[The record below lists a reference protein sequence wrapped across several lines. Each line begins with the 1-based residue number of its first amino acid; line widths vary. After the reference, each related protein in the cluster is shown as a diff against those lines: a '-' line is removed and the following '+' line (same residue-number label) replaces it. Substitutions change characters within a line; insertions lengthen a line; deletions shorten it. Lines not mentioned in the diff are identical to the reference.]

1 MNHEQH
7 GSGSGSLL
15 DALAPKGNAEAM
27 PGGFERRVR
36 RRRIVRAATH
46 AGVGTIAA
54 VVVAAATLSVMREET
69 GRAATTPR
77 TVVQRTQMPELGPGG
92 PALPV
97 RAGMRPSDPM
107 ATALLQ

>member
-15 DALAPKGNAEAM
+15 DALAPNGSAGVLPRA
-27 PGGFERRVR
+27 FERRVR
-36 RRRIVRAATH
+36 RRRIVRTATH
-46 AGVGTIAA
+46 ACIGAVAT
-54 VVVAAATLSVMREET
+54 VVVAATTLAVMREET
-69 GRAATTPR
+69 ERATPPR

-107 ATALLQ
+107 ASVLLQ